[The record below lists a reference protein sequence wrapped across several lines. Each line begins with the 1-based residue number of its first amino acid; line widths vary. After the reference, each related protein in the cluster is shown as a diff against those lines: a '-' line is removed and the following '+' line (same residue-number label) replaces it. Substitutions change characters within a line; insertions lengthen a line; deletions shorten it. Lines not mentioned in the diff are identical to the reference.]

1 MPTTASQASA
11 APADGVAAVDRAMAI
26 ATALAQSSTPLTLAE
41 LARHTGMYKSTLL
54 RLLAS
59 LQRAGLVAHRS
70 DKRYALGPL
79 AFLFGRSFELTY
91 GLREAVYPVLEWLV
105 QHGTESPSFH
115 VRHGKDARLCLFRID
130 SAHSTLDRV
139 RSGDVLPLDRGAPG
153 RVLAAHAPGISSGID
168 AMTLPPLLMASFGE
182 RDPLCGS
189 IAAAVFGPS
198 GVLMGAMSVSGPL
211 ERFSEAAVQRMSNL
225 LLSAAET
232 ATRALGGPWPHGRIE
247 PSLPSAEARRHL
259 TTA

>member
-1 MPTTASQASA
+1 
-11 APADGVAAVDRAMAI
+11 VAAVDRAMVI

-59 LQRAGLVAHRS
+59 LQRAGLVAHRT

-91 GLREAVYPVLEWLV
+91 GLREAVYPVLESLV

-115 VRHGKDARLCLFRID
+115 VRHGKESRLCLFRID

-139 RSGDVLPLDRGAPG
+139 RTGDVLPLDRGAPG
-153 RVLAAHAPGISSGID
+153 RVLLAHAPGLGPHAD
-168 AMTLPPLLMASFGE
+168 TAQLPPLLIASFGE

-189 IAAAVFGPS
+189 LAAAVFGPA
-198 GVLMGAMSVSGPL
+198 GVLMGAISLSGPL
-211 ERFSEAAVQRMSNL
+211 ERFSESAVQRMSAL

-232 ATRALGGPWPHGRIE
+232 ATRALGGPWPQGRTE
-247 PSLPSAEARRHL
+247 PNVPLVEPRRHL
-259 TTA
+259 TLA